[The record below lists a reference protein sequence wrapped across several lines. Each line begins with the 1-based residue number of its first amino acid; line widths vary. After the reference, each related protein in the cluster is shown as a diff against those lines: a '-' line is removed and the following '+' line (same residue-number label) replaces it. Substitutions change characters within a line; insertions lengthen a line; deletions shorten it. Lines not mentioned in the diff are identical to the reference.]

1 MGYLTKF
8 GTIWGMIP
16 QTIGQV
22 FWVAPS
28 DSYTLEG
35 RAYPAS
41 NDNDGLSPERAV
53 RTVNRAIAL
62 ATASVGDMVVLLPGS
77 HSITTTVTVNKAGLT
92 IVGVSGSFPTVNLRG
107 AAGTKRLRT
116 QITSTETAGII
127 FTVSAADC
135 EIGWINFAPPAA
147 GGRGISL
154 APLSGAA
161 NRTYIHDCTF
171 QLTATASTTTYGITS
186 PSGVTAD
193 LLEDVLVSR
202 CYFVSGG
209 AASSGANGPGVNV
222 LTTAHGFTVEQSTFQ
237 LKGTAA
243 WAVAITST
251 NPGSLGFMVRDC
263 DFIAPT
269 SVTTV
274 ITNVIDCTGMTIDA
288 STTVLR
294 CYFTTGPTKAIKAT
308 ATPDVAVSES
318 YTADATSGTL
328 VAK

>member
-1 MGYLTKF
+1 MYVTKY
-8 GTIWGMIP
+8 GTIWGLAP
-16 QTIGQV
+16 RFVGQV
-22 FWVAPS
+22 LFVAPA
-28 DSYTLEG
+28 DSYTIEG
-35 RAYPAS
+35 RTYS
-41 NDNDGLSPERAV
+41 SSDNNDGLSPERAV
-53 RTVNRAIAL
+53 RTINRGIAL
-62 ATASVGDMVVLLPGS
+62 ANASSGDSVILLPGS
-77 HSITTTVTVNKAGLT
+77 HSVSTTVTVNKAGVAIL
-92 IVGVSGSFPTVNLRG
+92 GMPGAYQMEDQRGPSGS
-107 AAGTKRLRT
+107 KRLRT
-116 QITSTETAGII
+116 SVTSTETAGII

-135 EIGWINFAPPAA
+135 EIAYINFAPPAA

-171 QLTATASTTTYGITS
+171 SLIATASTTTYGITS
-186 PSGVTAD
+186 PAGVTAD

-209 AASSGANGPGVNV
+209 SASSGANGPAVNV

-243 WAVAITST
+243 WATAILSS
-251 NPGSLGFMVRDC
+251 NPGTLGLMIRDC

-269 SVTTV
+269 SATTV
-274 ITNVIDCTGMTIDA
+274 ITNVIDCSSQTVDG

-294 CYFTTGPTKAIKAT
+294 CYFTTGPTKAVKAS
-308 ATPDVAVSES
+308 ATPDIAIAES